1 MKIVFLFFSLFFA
14 SSAWADSLDYGKE
27 AEVATKEAYQSYRK
41 GDMKTL
47 QFALERLTISC
58 NMIALDGSN
67 LPSSCVSWFAVL
79 KEGCGTGI
87 QSKVLRTCAR
97 KFYQKRN
104 KSPRASNPPLSL
116 RYTLAKIF
124 KDTLASFGQTYK
136 RNVYQKSPHLSEQI
150 HSEWAKFLNVYSYYR
165 GHALAALSAGDR
177 QRAQWFLSELMYYA
191 KEKIRY
197 TV

>member
-1 MKIVFLFFSLFFA
+1 MKIVFLLFSLFFA
-14 SSAWADSLDYGKE
+14 SSALADSLDYDKE
-27 AEVATKEAYQSYRK
+27 AEVATKEAYQSYSK

-58 NMIALDGSN
+58 NMMTLDGSN
-67 LPSSCVSWFAVL
+67 LPFSCVSWFAVL

-87 QSKVLRTCAR
+87 QNKALRICAR

-104 KSPRASNPPLSL
+104 KSPRASNPPPSL

-124 KDTLASFGQTYK
+124 KDTLSSFGQAYTK
-136 RNVYQKSPHLSEQI
+136 NRYQKSPHLSEKI

-165 GHALAALSAGDR
+165 GQALAALSAGDR

>member
-1 MKIVFLFFSLFFA
+1 MKIVFLFLSMFFV
-14 SSAWADSLDYGKE
+14 SSAFADSLDYGKE
-27 AEVATKEAYQSYRK
+27 AEVATHEAYQSYRK

-58 NMIALDGSN
+58 NMLALDGSN

-87 QSKVLRTCAR
+87 QNKALRTCAR

-104 KSPRASNPPLSL
+104 NSPHASNPPPSL

-124 KDTLASFGQTYK
+124 QATLSSFGQAHT
-136 RNVYQKSPHLSEQI
+136 RGVYQNSPHLSEKI
-150 HSEWAKFLNVYSYYR
+150 HAEWAEFLRMYSYYKE
-165 GHALAALSAGDR
+165 HALAALSAGDR
-177 QRAQWFLSELMYYA
+177 QRAQWFVSELIYYA
-191 KEKIRY
+191 KEKTRGK
-197 TV
+197 V

>member
-1 MKIVFLFFSLFFA
+1 
-14 SSAWADSLDYGKE
+14 
-27 AEVATKEAYQSYRK
+27 
-41 GDMKTL
+41 
-47 QFALERLTISC
+47 
-58 NMIALDGSN
+58 MIALDGSN

-87 QSKVLRTCAR
+87 QNKALRTCAR
-97 KFYQKRN
+97 KFYQKKN
-104 KSPRASNPPLSL
+104 KSPRASNPPPSL

-124 KDTLASFGQTYK
+124 KDTLASFGQAYK
-136 RNVYQKSPHLSEQI
+136 RNVYQKSPHLSEKI
-150 HSEWAKFLNVYSYYR
+150 HSEWAKFLNVYSYYSN
-165 GHALAALSAGDR
+165 HALAALSAGDR